1 MCNTFIGMSAELLG
15 KMIGYLSKEDVVNLW
30 KVYDQSHHLNE
41 YLFYPA
47 STLNHTMKLACKMG
61 DSDLIRT
68 AVRWGADPS
77 YIFFEPGEKSTKS
90 APKHTAERSP
100 ESRKKTIHI
109 LAPAARDG
117 SLSEFFIHSPLMAYL
132 EAIEGFPV
140 TDELNAITGIQ
151 YFTRHGARIQ
161 PMKFEWMREWNWL
174 FECVRE
180 WDWLRSSP
188 NVNQFKD
195 RICQPLSAVELLLGK
210 WHLEKLH
217 EPQFFKTIRYLIEQG
232 SGVSRAETLID
243 DFCFDSKNT
252 NTPLCE
258 RHPDHPD
265 NTPSWWDL
273 VHLLWNKIEKTYE
286 NKYAW
291 VKYSLKP
298 GNKTRG
304 LLDSR
309 VDSQELKDALLYTF
323 VMEGGFLSSPH
334 SYGTLDR
341 LVIDRLQDCGA
352 NINAFA
358 GENGQTLLYE
368 ICSRINMAYVKTEK
382 GHLLPGH
389 KHPGV
394 AEMYRVKFQELCLSL
409 VDKGADPGLFI
420 DCPNGIG
427 GGSWRYSGVKESEG
441 CSEKAAP

>member
-1 MCNTFIGMSAELLG
+1 MCTTFIGMSAELLG

-47 STLNHTMKLACKMG
+47 STLNHTMKLAYKMG

-109 LAPAARDG
+109 VRDWKAR
-117 SLSEFFIHSPLMAYL
+117 P
-132 EAIEGFPV
+132 
-140 TDELNAITGIQ
+140 
-151 YFTRHGARIQ
+151 
-161 PMKFEWMREWNWL
+161 W
-174 FECVRE
+174 
-180 WDWLRSSP
+180 
-188 NVNQFKD
+188 
-195 RICQPLSAVELLLGK
+195 ICQPLSAVELLLGK

-420 DCPNGIG
+420 DGLTAVDILVRGTEDDKRDNSDFLVDLASEMRNTRRNFLSNGSTPSLIVKRARIG
-427 GGSWRYSGVKESEG
+427 HLLETGSYQFIRTT
-441 CSEKAAP
+441 CTKAGWVE

>member
-1 MCNTFIGMSAELLG
+1 MMGLG
-15 KMIGYLSKEDVVNLW
+15 
-30 KVYDQSHHLNE
+30 
-41 YLFYPA
+41 
-47 STLNHTMKLACKMG
+47 
-61 DSDLIRT
+61 
-68 AVRWGADPS
+68 
-77 YIFFEPGEKSTKS
+77 
-90 APKHTAERSP
+90 AP
-100 ESRKKTIHI
+100 
-109 LAPAARDG
+109 
-117 SLSEFFIHSPLMAYL
+117 
-132 EAIEGFPV
+132 V
-140 TDELNAITGIQ
+140 
-151 YFTRHGARIQ
+151 
-161 PMKFEWMREWNWL
+161 
-174 FECVRE
+174 
-180 WDWLRSSP
+180 
-188 NVNQFKD
+188 
-195 RICQPLSAVELLLGK
+195 
-210 WHLEKLH
+210 
-217 EPQFFKTIRYLIEQG
+217 
-232 SGVSRAETLID
+232 
-243 DFCFDSKNT
+243 
-252 NTPLCE
+252 
-258 RHPDHPD
+258 
-265 NTPSWWDL
+265 
-273 VHLLWNKIEKTYE
+273 TYE

-420 DCPNGIG
+420 DGLTAVDILVRGTEDDKRDNSDFLVDLASEMRNTRRNFLSNGSTPSLIVKRARIG
-427 GGSWRYSGVKESEG
+427 HLLETGSYQFIRTT
-441 CSEKAAP
+441 CTKAGWVE